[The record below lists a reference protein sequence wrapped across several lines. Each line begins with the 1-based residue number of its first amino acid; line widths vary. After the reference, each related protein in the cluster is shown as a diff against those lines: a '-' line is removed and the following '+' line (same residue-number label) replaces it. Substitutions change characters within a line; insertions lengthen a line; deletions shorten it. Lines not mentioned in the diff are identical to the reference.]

1 MSSNRN
7 VVIRRAVDQDL
18 TAIVALLADDELGA
32 TRESPDNL
40 APYRRAFEV
49 IDLDQHQL
57 LVVAERNEVVVATM
71 QLSRLA
77 GLSRQ
82 GAFRA
87 QIEGVRVASSER
99 GSGLGGYLMEWAVD
113 QARRWGCQVVQL
125 TSDKSRR
132 DAHRF
137 YQRLGFTPSHEG
149 FKLTITP
156 DPSGD

>member
-1 MSSNRN
+1 MSTLQN
-7 VVIRRAVDQDL
+7 VVIRRATEKDL
-18 TAIVALLADDELGA
+18 ASIVALLADDELGA
-32 TRESPDNL
+32 QRESADDL
-40 APYRRAFEV
+40 TPYRRAFEV
-49 IDLDQHQL
+49 IDDDQHQL
-57 LVVAERNEVVVATM
+57 LVVAEREGVVVATM

-87 QIEGVRVASSER
+87 QIEGVRVAGSER
-99 GSGLGGYLMEWAVD
+99 GNGLGGYLMEWAVS

-137 YQRLGFTPSHEG
+137 YERLGFTASHEG
-149 FKLTITP
+149 FKLTIASAST
-156 DPSGD
+156 